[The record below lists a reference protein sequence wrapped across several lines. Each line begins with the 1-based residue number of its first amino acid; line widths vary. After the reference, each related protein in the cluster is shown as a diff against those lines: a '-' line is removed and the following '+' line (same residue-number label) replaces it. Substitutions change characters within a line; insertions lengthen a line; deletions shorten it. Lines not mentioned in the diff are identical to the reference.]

1 MMLYIYAALAY
12 ASTPYM
18 TGEHGVNWMTTT
30 ALTLRVYASMELC
43 GKRFCCICRD
53 SSEFPSFSCSRS
65 DAYSSVYV
73 CCHYAFT
80 LTRLLR
86 LASLLLRLPRGYRS
100 PKRRAHKRKKSDAPP
115 KRKSEKS
122 VFTSPKDKRKRAIS
136 PSALER
142 KDAAKKLS
150 NAHAYE
156 SLTVA
161 MRNSLRQESNSIV
174 DVLINDHYKIPESP
188 AEPTNEQVKGHS
200 KLYGDSALST
210 NVKAIVSAIYAKLRD
225 ERQQRV
231 NAEYQAH
238 AWMLIKSVDEVKKL
252 IALIK
257 RAKVE
262 ERGAPRSSLLEVRKS
277 RFIRLWLDYC
287 VSLLERGLTLF
298 WP

>member
-1 MMLYIYAALAY
+1 MLYIYAALAY

-200 KLYGDSALST
+200 KLYGDSAPST
-210 NVKAIVSAIYAKLRD
+210 SVKAIVSAVYAKLRD
-225 ERQQRV
+225 ERRRRV
-231 NAEYQAH
+231 SSKRRA
-238 AWMLIKSVDEVKKL
+238 DERTLAKAARDASRLV
-252 IALIK
+252 ALAK
-257 RAKVE
+257 RLKAE
-262 ERGAPRSSLLEVRKS
+262 ERGAPRPASLEARESTRS
-277 RFIRLWLDYC
+277 RGGD
-287 VSLLERGLTLF
+287 
-298 WP
+298 